1 MQFLAIFLHFL
12 CCNYDIKHT
21 NKRSYWLTK
30 PSFSESDVN
39 MSKFSVEFLAVGAR
53 KPQFYF
59 LLDFSKSKTLREVL
73 VLFFENSWP
82 KSFSWQNMKKSVIS
96 VLKINSRYLQSPGL
110 NNTLNQYLLARY
122 TILQVKFVNGNI
134 NHHALWNR
142 NRRNTI
148 CIIWVI
154 VRISGTSECIF
165 NHWTTPCMYQSKRI
179 KRHSF
184 CISCN
189 SLFRYLYLLDYLFS

>member
-1 MQFLAIFLHFL
+1 MQIAGPVPTF
-12 CCNYDIKHT
+12 N
-21 NKRSYWLTK
+21 TK
-30 PSFSESDVN
+30 WHAKNP
-39 MSKFSVEFLAVGAR
+39 
-53 KPQFYF
+53 
-59 LLDFSKSKTLREVL
+59 
-73 VLFFENSWP
+73 
-82 KSFSWQNMKKSVIS
+82 
-96 VLKINSRYLQSPGL
+96 
-110 NNTLNQYLLARY
+110 YLLAIY

-179 KRHSF
+179 KRQMMCIDGIIVFPVNVCFKWPWKASLGKYVVNLSF
-184 CISCN
+184 
-189 SLFRYLYLLDYLFS
+189 YLFLFFVFTIKSLAGRWNSVTTCCKYCW